1 MENPDPSKIK
11 LCQLLAE
18 ARELARIATL
28 ALIRTSGV
36 INAAV
41 LDQRRGAY
49 LLGPAR
55 HVHRARTR

>member
-1 MENPDPSKIK
+1 
-11 LCQLLAE
+11 
-18 ARELARIATL
+18 
-28 ALIRTSGV
+28 LIRTSGV